1 METRVMKKH
10 IAIILALFTAIFFLA
25 GCGSS
30 EPAEKVYIEESE
42 IDAALSDGDS
52 YKGKYINIAGKVLND
67 QEINN
72 AIFAGPFVSDA
83 KKHFSKTKSGGARLG
98 KDLVNGTPI
107 RQDFLKK
114 ALEWMAEHETRG
126 GHRQTIKGYM
136 ADRINSVYKSDADAS
151 EFPHRASQDNAQVKL
166 MYERYYEKP
175 LSHKAEEDLH
185 TKWYDRSAGIK
196 KLVAEGAYPNK
207 REKEFKNNP
216 YMYEDGYIPHIIKTY
231 GHE

>member
-1 METRVMKKH
+1 MSIANITRRGFLK
-10 IAIILALFTAIFFLA
+10 ACCIL
-25 GCGSS
+25 
-30 EPAEKVYIEESE
+30 
-42 IDAALSDGDS
+42 
-52 YKGKYINIAGKVLND
+52 
-67 QEINN
+67 
-72 AIFAGPFVSDA
+72 
-83 KKHFSKTKSGGARLG
+83 SGGLLLG
-98 KDLVNGTPI
+98 VRTAS
-107 RQDFLKK
+107 K
-114 ALEWMAEHETRG
+114 AYAAVKE
-126 GHRQTIKGYM
+126 IKGYM

-216 YMYEDGYIPHIIKTY
+216 YMYEDGYIPHMIKTY